1 MKNVLNIICVLFL
14 FITMF
19 VACGQENLITDTSP
33 EDTRIKT
40 RNSDNNLQ
48 ETNVG
53 IPKTDV
59 NKNRPEYITQLI
71 VEPPVENLDDV
82 VEVIEENVEDVDIE
96 DNEIDNVE
104 INDVVKEVS
113 KDNMVKIDA
122 LNLYVDIY
130 ELSIE
135 EYIKEFPDKIEILI
149 ERAGE
154 TNPMMNLPPP
164 FNDYPAILT
173 YAETVEY
180 AERVGKRVMSTDEWR
195 FIAKGNG
202 NRGIGNV
209 IVNNPHCDRVLGHLI
224 HVNDSKNPPNGY
236 GVYEMM
242 GNLEEWCYWLDVL
255 GEGAPHFT
263 KNRLYPYI
271 AGVNFDECLNL
282 IRNWL
287 KTNPAQR
294 ELSMAVPRYVVD
306 IN

>member
-1 MKNVLNIICVLFL
+1 MKNVLDIICVLFL

-53 IPKTDV
+53 ISKTDV

-82 VEVIEENVEDVDIE
+82 VEVIDINEDEPVIV
-96 DNEIDNVE
+96 DNVDDTEDDTE
-104 INDVVKEVS
+104 IEPS
-113 KDNMVKIDA
+113 LENMVKIDA

-135 EYIKEFPDKIEILI
+135 EYIKEFPDETEILI
-149 ERAGE
+149 ERAAE
-154 TNPMMNLPPP
+154 TNPLINLPPP

-173 YAETVEY
+173 YDQTVEY

-195 FIAKGNG
+195 FIAEGNG
-202 NRGIGNV
+202 NRGVGNV
-209 IVNNPHCDRVLGHLI
+209 IINNPHCLIAKGHLI
-224 HVNDSKNPPNGY
+224 HVDDSKNPPNGY

-242 GNLEEWCYWLDVL
+242 GNYAEWCYWLDVL

-263 KNRLYPYI
+263 KNRLYPYG
-271 AGVNFDECLNL
+271 AGVNFNECLNL
-282 IRNWL
+282 IRNWYRMG
-287 KTNPAQR
+287 PAQFER
-294 ELSMAVPRYVVD
+294 SLAVPRYVVD
-306 IN
+306 ID